1 MNYIV
6 VDKEFE
12 RPRTVAIGRPREFD
26 FDNALDR
33 ALLVFW
39 RNGYEGASIAD
50 LTEAMGINP
59 PSLYAAF
66 GNKEG
71 LFRKVVD
78 RYIERYAGFWEVAR
92 AAPTA
97 RAMVEHLLR
106 ASVDFVTDEAN
117 PRGCLMVRG
126 AMACSEAANKI
137 RDELV
142 TRRATGEAMLR
153 ERFERAIA
161 EGEISLELDP
171 ADYARYIMTVLEG
184 LSVQAAGGAGRE
196 DLRKVADIALR
207 TWPA

>member
-6 VDKEFE
+6 LDKKFE
-12 RPRTVAIGRPREFD
+12 RSRTVAIGRPREFD
-26 FDNALDR
+26 LDSALDR

-39 RNGYEGASIAD
+39 RNGYEGASISD

-78 RYIERYAGFWEVAR
+78 RYVERHACFWEVAR
-92 AAPTA
+92 TAPTA

-106 ASVDFVTDEAN
+106 ASADFVTDEAN
-117 PRGCLMVRG
+117 PKGCLFVRG
-126 AMACSEAANKI
+126 PMACSEAANKI

-153 ERFERAIA
+153 ERLERAVN
-161 EGEISLELDP
+161 EGEISVELDP

-184 LSVQAAGGAGRE
+184 MSVRAAGGATRE
-196 DLRKVADIALR
+196 ELHKVADLALR

>member
-1 MNYIV
+1 M
-6 VDKEFE
+6 VDKKIE
-12 RPRTVAIGRPREFD
+12 RPRPVVIGRPRQFD
-26 FDNALDR
+26 LDSALDK

-39 RNGYEGASIAD
+39 RNGYEGASISD

-78 RYIERYAGFWEVAR
+78 RYVERHACFWEVAR

-97 RAMVEHLLR
+97 RAMVEHLLH
-106 ASVDFVTDEAN
+106 ASADFVTDEAN
-117 PRGCLMVRG
+117 PKGCLFVRG
-126 AMACSEAANKI
+126 PMACSEAANKI

-153 ERFERAIA
+153 ERLERAVSA
-161 EGEISLELDP
+161 GEMSSELDP

-184 LSVQAAGGAGRE
+184 MSVQAAGGASRD
-196 DLRKVADIALR
+196 DLHKVADMTLR
-207 TWPA
+207 TWPAA

>member
-1 MNYIV
+1 V
-6 VDKEFE
+6 LDKKIE
-12 RPRTVAIGRPREFD
+12 RSRTVAIGRPREFD
-26 FDNALDR
+26 LDNALDR

-50 LTEAMGINP
+50 LTDAMGINP

-66 GNKEG
+66 GNKES

-78 RYIERYAGFWEVAR
+78 RYVERHACFWEVAR

-106 ASVDFVTDEAN
+106 ASADFVTDEAN
-117 PRGCLMVRG
+117 PKGCLFVRG
-126 AMACSEAANKI
+126 PMACSEAANKI

-153 ERFERAIA
+153 ERLERAVST
-161 EGEISLELDP
+161 GEMCPELDP

-184 LSVQAAGGAGRE
+184 MSVQAAGGASRE
-196 DLRKVADIALR
+196 DLHKVADMTLR
-207 TWPA
+207 TWPSA

>member
-6 VDKEFE
+6 VDKKIE
-12 RPRTVAIGRPREFD
+12 RSRTVAIGRPREFN

-39 RNGYEGASIAD
+39 RNGYEGASISD

-71 LFRKVVD
+71 LFRKAVD
-78 RYIERYAGFWEVAR
+78 RYVERHAGFWDVAS
-92 AAPTA
+92 AQPTA
-97 RAMVEHLLR
+97 RAMIEHILH
-106 ASVDFVTDEAN
+106 ASADFVTDEAN
-117 PRGCLMVRG
+117 PRGCLFVRG
-126 AMACSEAANKI
+126 PMACSEAANKI

-142 TRRATGEAMLR
+142 TRRATGEARLR
-153 ERFERAIA
+153 ERLEHAIS
-161 EGEISLELDP
+161 EGEIPPDFDP
-171 ADYARYIMTVLEG
+171 AAYARYIMTVLEG
-184 LSVQAAGGAGRE
+184 MSVQAAGGASRE
-196 DLRKVADIALR
+196 DLHKVAEMTLR

>member
-1 MNYIV
+1 M
-6 VDKEFE
+6 
-12 RPRTVAIGRPREFD
+12 AIGRPREFD
-26 FDNALDR
+26 LDNALDR

-50 LTEAMGINP
+50 LTDAMGINP

-78 RYIERYAGFWEVAR
+78 RYIECHAGFWDVAR

-97 RAMVEHLLR
+97 RAMVEHLLN
-106 ASVDFVTDEAN
+106 ASVDFVTDESN

-126 AMACSEAANKI
+126 AMACSEAANTI

-142 TRRATGEAMLR
+142 ARRATGEAMLR
-153 ERFERAIA
+153 ERFERAISA
-161 EGEISLELDP
+161 GEMSPELNP
-171 ADYARYIMTVLEG
+171 ADYARYIMTVMEG
-184 LSVQAAGGAGRE
+184 MSVQAAGGASRAE
-196 DLRKVADIALR
+196 LRKVADITLR
-207 TWPA
+207 TWPAP